1 MNKKLLFILLCFGL
15 TINAFADD
23 SNSFSNANL
32 RGYLDSHDGSMSVVS
47 TPTASKSLPT
57 DATPTANNVQPQ
69 VVNHTTY
76 TTVNNNYED
85 GGEGYYDDGYYG
97 GYPYGYDDNRFNRED
112 ARYDVDRDRA
122 IMRYNRNGD
131 MTMHEPIR

>member
-1 MNKKLLFILLCFGL
+1 MKKFITIFFL
-15 TINAFADD
+15 TIITNVFADD
-23 SNSFSNANL
+23 GNSFSNANL

-57 DATPTANNVQPQ
+57 GAISTANNVQPQ

-85 GGEGYYDDGYYG
+85 GGGEGYYDDGYYG
-97 GYPYGYDDNRFNRED
+97 GYPYGYDENRFNRDD

-131 MTMHEPIR
+131 MTTHEPIR

>member
-1 MNKKLLFILLCFGL
+1 MNKRLLFILMCFGL
-15 TINAFADD
+15 SINVFADD
-23 SNSFSNANL
+23 GNSFSNANL

-47 TPTASKSLPT
+47 TPAASKSLPT

-76 TTVNNNYED
+76 TTVNNNYND
-85 GGEGYYDDGYYG
+85 GGGYYDDGYYG

-131 MTMHEPIR
+131 MTTHEPIR